1 METVAF
7 GSCSE
12 TRSAIAAAGI
22 TGHEVDSA
30 GALAVLAEADSE
42 ADSAEA
48 ALVAAAPAE
57 VGNLEVPL

>member
-1 METVAF
+1 MVAF

-12 TRSAIAAAGI
+12 TRSAIAVAGI
-22 TGHEVDSA
+22 TGHEVASVE
-30 GALAVLAEADSE
+30 ALAVLAA
-42 ADSAEA
+42 ADSAVDSAVA